1 MHKIILHLIAVN
13 MLIAWNCRASSTPQE
28 GKDPGRPNIIFIL
41 ADDLGYGDM
50 SCTGG
55 KAPTPYLDSMAK
67 NGVLFSDA
75 HTTSSVCSPSRY
87 SLMTGRY
94 NWRRLSHGI
103 VWDFAPSLLR
113 KSRTTVADFL
123 RSKGYQT
130 HMVGKWH
137 LGHTWQKLPHGQQR
151 KPQNVP
157 DGEYVKLGW
166 QFDYTKRAFGGPF
179 DHGFD
184 SFYGTSASLDIPPFV
199 YIKDGFAEK
208 IPTEQKTIL
217 PRTGPAAEGFDE
229 YKTLDIFAEKSR
241 EVIKRACQKEQ
252 PFFLFL
258 SLTSPHNPVS
268 PSKRWWG
275 KSSFGRMGDFLMQT
289 DWVVGEVIQQLQT
302 ENELNNT
309 LIMFSS
315 DNGSP
320 FWRNA
325 QSRAVG
331 HFANGQWRGGKS
343 SIYEGGHR
351 VPFLVQWPNKVQ
363 GGRVSN
369 SLITLAD
376 FFATAA
382 DAIGE
387 HSEIKD
393 HVAED
398 SFSFLP
404 DLIGNG
410 ITKREN
416 AILHALDGT
425 FAIRQGRWKLIFA
438 PDSGGWDNPKPK
450 PASERWLTDTLLQL
464 YDLESDPQEKQN
476 VWKENPEIVQAL
488 ITAMGQIAHR
498 GRSTPGAVQLND
510 VDHPNGQVVGN
521 VVFPQV
527 YVDQYS
533 ELAVPQK

>member
-1 MHKIILHLIAVN
+1 MSKFILILITVH
-13 MLIAWNCRASSTPQE
+13 MLFTWTCCAEQINKENIEKS
-28 GKDPGRPNIIFIL
+28 RPNIIFIL
-41 ADDLGYGDM
+41 ADDLGYGDL

-55 KAPTPYLDSMAK
+55 KAPTPFLDSIAK
-67 NGVLFSDA
+67 NGVLFNDA

-113 KSRTTVADFL
+113 NDRITIADYLRT
-123 RSKGYQT
+123 KGYQT

-137 LGHTWQKLPHGQQR
+137 LGHTWKKLPKGQQR
-151 KPQNVP
+151 MPNNVP
-157 DGEYVKLGW
+157 EDKYTKSGW
-166 QFDYTKRAFGGPF
+166 QFDYTQKALGGPS

-184 SFYGTSASLDIPPFV
+184 SFYGISASLDVPPFV
-199 YIKDGFAEK
+199 YIENGFAEK
-208 IPTEQKTIL
+208 VPTEQKTIV

-229 YKTLDIFAEKSR
+229 YKTLDIFADKSR
-241 EVIKRACQKEQ
+241 KVINKACKEDQ

-258 SLTSPHNPVS
+258 SLTSPHNPIS

-275 KSSFGRMGDFLMQT
+275 KSKFGRIGDFIMQT
-289 DWVVGEVIQQLQT
+289 DWIVGEVIKQLKT
-302 ENELNNT
+302 ENQLNNT

-320 FWRNA
+320 FWKNG
-325 QSRAVG
+325 QSKAVG
-331 HFANGQWRGGKS
+331 HHANGRWRGGKS
-343 SIYEGGHR
+343 SVYEGGHR
-351 VPFLVQWPNKVQ
+351 VPFLVQWPNKVK

-387 HSEIKD
+387 QSGLKD

-404 DLIGNG
+404 DLIESGT
-410 ITKREN
+410 TKRKN
-416 AILHALDGT
+416 AILHSLDGT
-425 FAIRQGRWKLIFA
+425 FGIRQGRWKLIFS
-438 PDSGGWDNPKPK
+438 PDSGGWDEPKPK
-450 PASERWLTDTLLQL
+450 PEADRWTGDNLFQL
-464 YDLESDPQEKQN
+464 YDLESDPQEKKN
-476 VWKENPEIVQAL
+476 VWQQHPEIVRMLSKA
-488 ITAMGQIAHR
+488 IFRIADN
-498 GRSTPGAVQLND
+498 GRSTQGKKQEND
-510 VDHPNGQVVGN
+510 VSHPNGKYIKN
-521 VVFPQV
+521 VHFPAV
-527 YVDQYS
+527 YSPWIS
-533 ELAVPQK
+533 E